1 MKNFEPIIKQYQKR
15 LTEIKEH
22 IKFIS
27 LQKDLFTEIS
37 INKDMNKYSHALEKI
52 LNSTVQYNS
61 IIICLYGCF
70 EEFIDE
76 LALAYLHEINNLC
89 KSYDDLPKPIRD
101 KHLYKVGEFLSNPQ
115 RYKGYELTIEECINN
130 MYSSINS
137 CEEKN
142 LNSQLIISHS
152 ANLNFSKVCDL
163 YKDLGID
170 NPQSK
175 IKKRISNEELIQL
188 DELVEQRNTIS
199 HSWEVEQRYSY
210 EKIESHFADFLM
222 KLGEQLKC
230 ILTDN
235 LYIFMI
241 DKNFFE
247 KFDKAINVIN
257 NRILC
262 INSKDS
268 YLEKGDTVLCRNSK
282 GDIKRLKILN
292 IQHKGIDI
300 EKINEKNIDVGI
312 EVSNRI
318 KKNCEYYYLKN
329 KNDINLNLE

>member
-1 MKNFEPIIKQYQKR
+1 MKSFEPIIERYNKR

-22 IKFIS
+22 IEFIS
-27 LQKDLFTEIS
+27 LQKELFTKIKD
-37 INKDMNKYSHALEKI
+37 NKDMNKYSHALEKI

-76 LALAYLHEINNLC
+76 IALEYLHEINNLC
-89 KSYDDLPKPIRD
+89 KSYDELPKSIRD

-115 RYKGYELTIEECINN
+115 RYKGYELTIKECINN
-130 MYSSINS
+130 MYNSINS
-137 CEEKN
+137 YEERN

-152 ANLNFSKVCDL
+152 ANLSVSKVCDL
-163 YKDLGID
+163 YRDLGID

-175 IKKRISNEELIQL
+175 IEKRIRNEELKRL

-199 HSWEVEQRYSY
+199 HSWEVEQRQSY
-210 EKIESHFADFLM
+210 ETIESYFAEFLI

-235 LYIFMI
+235 LYIFMYN
-241 DKNFFE
+241 KNFFK
-247 KFDKAINVIN
+247 KFDKAKDVID

-268 YLEKGDTVLCRNSK
+268 YLEKGDTILCRNSE

-292 IQHKGIDI
+292 IQHKNINID
-300 EKINEKNIDVGI
+300 KINEKNIDVGI
-312 EVSNRI
+312 EVNNKI
-318 KKNCEYYYLKN
+318 KDNLEYYYLKN
-329 KNDINLNLE
+329 EK